1 MNKVILIGN
10 LTTDPELK
18 YLEGSGKAIA
28 KFTLAVAD
36 RFNKDKTIFVSCVAW
51 GKTAEVAAEYLK
63 KGNKAGVVGSLVIR
77 NYDDKDGNKRK
88 ATEINV
94 EEIEFLTPKTN
105 GDRTSSVNQDCK
117 DDWEGLGREVDN
129 GDEIPF

>member
-129 GDEIPF
+129 GDDIPF

>member
-117 DDWEGLGREVDN
+117 DDWEGLGREVDDR
-129 GDEIPF
+129 DEIPF